1 MPVGCGAL
9 LKNGARDFLRSG
21 CEDAG
26 FLLKGA
32 VFGVLRSEG
41 AQGFFLRRRW
51 FQEFGGWIWRWPVA
65 CGRFGQGR
73 PVNTGFRR
81 TKDERCRGNDQ
92 KTFSQTLL

>member
-41 AQGFFLRRRW
+41 AQVSVDFVDGK
-51 FQEFGGWIWRWPVA
+51 VY
-65 CGRFGQGR
+65 
-73 PVNTGFRR
+73 V
-81 TKDERCRGNDQ
+81 D
-92 KTFSQTLL
+92 

>member
-41 AQGFFLRRRW
+41 AQVFFKKALVSGVWRLDLGMARGVRP
-51 FQEFGGWIWRWPVA
+51 IWA
-65 CGRFGQGR
+65 GTAG
-73 PVNTGFRR
+73 
-81 TKDERCRGNDQ
+81 
-92 KTFSQTLL
+92 